1 VTSAKYPLPE
11 SHREYDLALQQL
23 EAECR
28 GHIKCEQQMKL
39 HIECMQEK
47 IDALQDEFK
56 ASVLSAEKFE
66 KQVESLS
73 K

>member
-1 VTSAKYPLPE
+1 
-11 SHREYDLALQQL
+11 
-23 EAECR
+23 
-28 GHIKCEQQMKL
+28 
-39 HIECMQEK
+39 MQEK

-56 ASVLSAEKFE
+56 ASVLTAEKFE